1 MAINILNLLSFQ
13 LLSQKNSMLEEEQQ
27 SLMSHVSVL
36 LSQYHELL
44 YQVVSENGQFRK
56 EENSL

>member
-1 MAINILNLLSFQ
+1 
-13 LLSQKNSMLEEEQQ
+13 MLEEEQQ
-27 SLMSHVSVL
+27 SLMSHVSIL